1 MYPNMLRCSSCKK
14 NLPENEFKRFK
25 ETPSKTCVQCLSKR
39 KQKNII
45 RKISQNQ
52 LDDSSSERQNIQ
64 TNMPSDIENP
74 TDNIEYNREI
84 HIDQLSQLVSELTDE
99 NNNLSEFELNITFD
113 VEDENDSIS
122 QIAEKIRDE
131 FAEGDGYK
139 WK

>member
-1 MYPNMLRCSSCKK
+1 MLRCTSCKK
-14 NLPENEFKRFK
+14 TLPESELKKFN

-39 KQKNII
+39 KQKHII
-45 RKISQNQ
+45 RKISQSQ
-52 LDDSSSERQNIQ
+52 LDNSSSEHQNIQ

-84 HIDQLSQLVSELTDE
+84 HIDQLSQLVGELTDE

-113 VEDENDSIS
+113 VQDENNSIS